1 MTTSVTPT
9 LSRRE
14 LLAGTLLAPLAI
26 RAGQR
31 GAPAPPSGSSTAPL
45 GPPPYKLS
53 INIELMFRSAN
64 LSRADRILAI
74 AAKGFTGYSF
84 WSATADERAAMLQ
97 AQKETG
103 LTCVSIVGTGP
114 SGGTTG
120 FTRPGAADT
129 LLNEIKE
136 RVEIAKQF
144 G

>member
-1 MTTSVTPT
+1 MTTTVTPT

-14 LLAGTLLAPLAI
+14 LLVASVLAPLGISA
-26 RAGQR
+26 AQR
-31 GAPAPPSGSSTAPL
+31 GAPATPTALSTAPL

-64 LSRADRILAI
+64 LSRADRIRAI
-74 AAKGFTGYSF
+74 AAKGFTGSSS
-84 WSATADERAAMLQ
+84 WGATAGERTAMLQ

-120 FTRPGAADT
+120 FTR
-129 LLNEIKE
+129 
-136 RVEIAKQF
+136 
-144 G
+144 